1 MLAATITAV
10 TDLLGQIATLIL
22 NPLIVLGFVVAT
34 IYLFYGI
41 VQMIWGADGNDLDK
55 KKTNVMYGV
64 IGLFVMFSVYGILRI
79 VLATF
84 DIPCQLF
91 FC

>member
-1 MLAATITAV
+1 MTINV
-10 TDLLGQIATLIL
+10 LLGKIATLIL

-34 IYLFYGI
+34 VYLFYGI
-41 VQMIWGADGNDLDK
+41 IQLIAGADGNDLEK
-55 KKTNVMYGV
+55 KKNNVMYGV
-64 IGLFVMFSVYGILRI
+64 IGLFIMFSVYGILKL

-84 DIPCQLF
+84 EITCSGF

>member
-1 MLAATITAV
+1 MSITV
-10 TDLLGQIATLIL
+10 LLGKIASFIL

-34 IYLFYGI
+34 IFLFYGI
-41 VQMIWGADGNDLDK
+41 IEMIWKSKDGSDLK
-55 KKTNVMYGV
+55 ENKRNVMYGV
-64 IGLFVMFSVYGILRI
+64 IGLFIMFSVYGILRL

-84 DIPCQLF
+84 NITCTGF